1 MTSNYDNAAKS
12 ILSIILTHGRE
23 AFEEAKVYLEA
34 SHFIDSKY
42 RMIWDSFQRLEDID
56 SSINV
61 ITVRKDLDIQ
71 KDRNGRALSL
81 LFGNISDYLAMTKM
95 FVDGKIEDLST
106 FAKLLLD
113 EYVVA
118 EIDRICELVKQEK
131 TAGKKIR
138 LLEESAPKW
147 YISNP
152 TSYQTIDTIIERMI
166 QEAESSGSVG
176 RDIRNSLPFLSEKL
190 FMSPGNVTTIAGD
203 TGNGKTS
210 LALQLVYDIARQKT
224 VLLDE
229 DTGRPILD
237 DMFQEQL
244 RPRTIL
250 FLSMEMSKDEIVGKL
265 FCNRFNMSFDEMKAL
280 PVEEFVKL
288 ARQMEKIMK
297 EEMPNLVIV
306 SGECSLADAKK
317 HCLNVKRRFGGHID
331 LVLFDHMA
339 LIEDVSSG
347 RGEERERYAYASRF
361 IKMKIAVALET
372 HAIILHQLKKPPID
386 RMGKEIHEP
395 TISRL
400 FNGSG
405 TAQDSSNIIFTY
417 REYHTEKKITTINVK
432 GQVEQINTFF
442 ITRLKMA
449 KSRFGSTD
457 RATPVGFIPYIQ
469 RIVPLSTI
477 ARLNLLH
484 SDDMNYRLSDQDFK
498 NLDKL

>member
-23 AFEEAKVYLEA
+23 AFEEAKIHLEA
-34 SHFIDSKY
+34 SHFVKSKY
-42 RMIWDSFQRLEDID
+42 RMMWDSFQRLEDID

-81 LFGNISDYLAMTKM
+81 LFGNVSDYLAMIKM
-95 FVDGKIEDLST
+95 FIDGEIGDLYT

-118 EIDRICELVKQEK
+118 EIDRVCDLVKQER
-131 TAGKKIR
+131 TAGRKIR

-152 TSYQTIDTIIERMI
+152 KSYQTIDAIVERMI
-166 QEAESSGSVG
+166 REAEASGKIG
-176 RDIRNSLPFLSEKL
+176 RDIRNSLPMLSESL

-203 TGNGKTS
+203 TGSGKTS
-210 LALQLVYDIARQKT
+210 LALQLVYDIARQRT

-229 DTGRPILD
+229 DSGRPILD
-237 DMFQEQL
+237 EMFQEQT

-280 PVEEFVKL
+280 PVDEFVKL
-288 ARQMEKIMK
+288 AREMEKIMQ

-306 SGECSLADAKK
+306 SGECSLADSKK
-317 HCLNVKRRFGGHID
+317 HCLNVKRRFGHLD
-331 LVLFDHMA
+331 LVVYDHIG
-339 LIEDVSSG
+339 LLEDILTGHGDEHVKYG
-347 RGEERERYAYASRF
+347 RATRY
-361 IKMKIAVALET
+361 IKMKIAVSLDT
-372 HAIILHQLKKPPID
+372 HAVMLSQLRKPQID

-400 FNGSG
+400 YNGSG

-417 REYHTEKKITTINVK
+417 REYSVEKRKTTI
-432 GQVEQINTFF
+432 QVQGKLEQISTFF
-442 ITRLKMA
+442 ITRLKFA

-457 RATPVGFIPYIQ
+457 KATPVGFIPYIQ

-477 ARLNLLH
+477 ARLDLLN
-484 SDDMNYRLSDQDFK
+484 SEDRDYRLSDKDFRH
-498 NLDKL
+498 LDKL